1 MPYIPRSVTGRPT
14 GVAVTNPVGPSAP
27 LRQVYP
33 VLEGVIPPVI
43 PTTRNTR
50 DGRGMIVPVS
60 GAANT
65 PITVTHNLGR
75 LVQGFVPLI
84 NNAGATFNPKLM
96 FGAGPNS
103 NTQVTIVGSEILT
116 NCLIRFI

>member
-14 GVAVTNPVGPSAP
+14 AVSVTNPVGPSAP

-50 DGRGMIVPVS
+50 DGRGMIVPVTVV
-60 GAANT
+60 ANT

-84 NNAGATFNPKLM
+84 NDAGAAFTPKLM
-96 FGAGPNS
+96 FGAGPHS
-103 NTQVTIVGSEILT
+103 NTQVTVVGDTDMT